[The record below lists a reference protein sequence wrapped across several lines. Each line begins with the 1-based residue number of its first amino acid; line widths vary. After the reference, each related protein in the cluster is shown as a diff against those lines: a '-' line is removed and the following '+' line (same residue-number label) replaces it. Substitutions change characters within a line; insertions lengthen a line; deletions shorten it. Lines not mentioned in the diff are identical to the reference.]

1 MGEQALLSI
10 LQHPL
15 RRELLKL
22 YVEAGEVR
30 SPKELTLSTNRH
42 ISNVG
47 YHVRVLAEKGAIELI
62 TVEPRRGSIEHFYK
76 ATSLID
82 EVPWGELPSDSRRS
96 TGAKRPLQS
105 LRTALPARDRTIH
118 PVRRN
123 QHERENAAEKT
134 HPQIGKRLVQIE
146 E

>member
-1 MGEQALLSI
+1 MADQALLSL

-30 SPKELTLSTNRH
+30 SPKELTLPTNRH

-62 TVEPRRGSIEHFYK
+62 AVEPRRGSIEHFYK

-82 EVPWGELPSDSRRS
+82 EVPWGRAALGLPPLNGGEETSAKAQD
-96 TGAKRPLQS
+96 GA
-105 LRTALPARDRTIH
+105 AGPASNH
-118 PVRRN
+118 PS
-123 QHERENAAEKT
+123 K
-134 HPQIGKRLVQIE
+134 E
-146 E
+146 ESP

>member
-1 MGEQALLSI
+1 MADQALLSL

-22 YVEAGEVR
+22 YVEAGEMR

-82 EVPWGELPSDSRRS
+82 EVPWGRAVLGLPPLNGNEETSGKAPD
-96 TGAKRPLQS
+96 GAAGPGS
-105 LRTALPARDRTIH
+105 NH
-118 PVRRN
+118 PSS
-123 QHERENAAEKT
+123 K
-134 HPQIGKRLVQIE
+134 E
-146 E
+146 ESA

>member
-1 MGEQALLSI
+1 MGEQALLRI

-47 YHVRVLAEKGAIELI
+47 YHVRVLAKKGAIELI

-82 EVPWGELPSDSRRS
+82 EVPWGRVALGLPPLNGGEATSAKPED
-96 TGAKRPLQS
+96 GAAGPGS
-105 LRTALPARDRTIH
+105 NH
-118 PVRRN
+118 PSS
-123 QHERENAAEKT
+123 K
-134 HPQIGKRLVQIE
+134 E
-146 E
+146 ESA

>member
-1 MGEQALLSI
+1 MADQALLSI

-22 YVEAGEVR
+22 YVEAGEMR
-30 SPKELTLSTNRH
+30 SPKELTLPTSGH

-82 EVPWGELPSDSRRS
+82 EVPWGRAALGLPPLDGGEETSAKPQD
-96 TGAKRPLQS
+96 GAAGPGS
-105 LRTALPARDRTIH
+105 NH
-118 PVRRN
+118 PFSK
-123 QHERENAAEKT
+123 EGSA
-134 HPQIGKRLVQIE
+134 
-146 E
+146 

>member
-1 MGEQALLSI
+1 MAEQALLSI

-22 YVEAGEVR
+22 YIEAGELR
-30 SPKELTLSTNRH
+30 SPKELTLSTNRQ

-76 ATSLID
+76 ATSLVD
-82 EVPWGELPSDSRRS
+82 EVPWGRVALGLPPLNGGEETSEKAQG
-96 TGAKRPLQS
+96 GAAGPGS
-105 LRTALPARDRTIH
+105 NH
-118 PVRRN
+118 PSS
-123 QHERENAAEKT
+123 K
-134 HPQIGKRLVQIE
+134 E
-146 E
+146 ESA

>member
-1 MGEQALLSI
+1 MADQALLSI

-22 YVEAGEVR
+22 YVEAGETR

-82 EVPWGELPSDSRRS
+82 EVPWGRAALGLPPLDEDEDTSAKAQG
-96 TGAKRPLQS
+96 GAAGPGS
-105 LRTALPARDRTIH
+105 SH
-118 PVRRN
+118 PSS
-123 QHERENAAEKT
+123 K
-134 HPQIGKRLVQIE
+134 E